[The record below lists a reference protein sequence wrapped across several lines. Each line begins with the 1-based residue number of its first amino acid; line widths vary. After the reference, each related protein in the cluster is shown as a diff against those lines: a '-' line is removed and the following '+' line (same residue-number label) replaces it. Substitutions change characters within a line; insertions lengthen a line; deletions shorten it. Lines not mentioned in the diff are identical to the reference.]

1 MHLNILGCGTILQND
16 KSENCSGYLLDQH
29 LLFDCGP
36 GIWKAINQYKIPDNQ
51 INHIFFTHF
60 HVDHTSDLGPLLLKR
75 RLIPQLKE
83 VPLHLIGP
91 VGLIDWFFDLKK
103 LLGSWSEDLSV
114 NFHEMDSQP
123 YQIGNYTIRAL
134 STVHT
139 EDSICYRVEN
149 QGTAFFYSGDT
160 GMSENVI
167 SLSKRCQLA
176 VIEASNTDKTRL
188 SEHLTPRLAG
198 EIAAKAKIEKLVLTH
213 MYPEVLAG
221 DPLKEAS
228 AIFSGPIV
236 LAEEGMTLSF

>member
-1 MHLNILGCGTILQND
+1 MHLKILGCGTILEKDTSN
-16 KSENCSGYLLDQH
+16 SCSGYLVDHH

-36 GIWKAINQYKIPDNQ
+36 GIWKALNQYKIPGEQ

-83 VPLHLIGP
+83 IPLNLIGP
-91 VGLIDWFFDLKK
+91 PGLIDWFFDLKK
-103 LLGSWSEDLSV
+103 LLGSWAEELSV
-114 NFHEMDSQP
+114 DFHEMNSRP
-123 YQIGNYTIRAL
+123 YQTEDYMIRAL
-134 STVHT
+134 STAHT
-139 EDSICYRVEN
+139 ENSICYRAEH

-160 GMSENVI
+160 GMSENVLA
-167 SLSKRCQLA
+167 LSNRCQLA
-176 VIEASNTDKTRL
+176 VIEASNTEDTRI

-221 DPLKEAS
+221 DPIKEAS
-228 AIFSGPIV
+228 AQFSGPIV
-236 LAEEGMTLSF
+236 LAEEGMSLSF